1 MAWGNNHQTRSI
13 MSSLGGF
20 PSLSASLGGKKLTS
34 QVSLTRF
41 TVTRTFGNKVLVP
54 PWRPKTML
62 QLWVLRLFKSLGKQ
76 RKTAVLV
83 IGKKPPEKRNGT
95 KSPWKNG
102 GKFGNIT
109 NSFEVCGLF
118 SGAKWLVLG
127 RGWDGIR
134 HGKLT
139 WNPKMKVWSEWFR

>member
-1 MAWGNNHQTRSI
+1 
-13 MSSLGGF
+13 
-20 PSLSASLGGKKLTS
+20 
-34 QVSLTRF
+34 
-41 TVTRTFGNKVLVP
+41 
-54 PWRPKTML
+54 ML

-127 RGWDGIR
+127 ILMGWDTPWKINMEPQNEGLVQNR
-134 HGKLT
+134 SDDFPFLL
-139 WNPKMKVWSEWFR
+139 